1 MRKTTSFLLLNAFLF
16 ALVIVTNTLA
26 NALPINGMNT
36 GQISD
41 MYPSLFTPAGFTFSV
56 WGLLYLL
63 QLSFVIVQFS
73 IRQATYFEAL
83 SKWCWISCVANS
95 VWILTWHYLFVPAS
109 VVVMLVLLFSLT
121 KIFVLLHSEK
131 LNTWKET
138 VFVKLTFTFYLSW
151 ICVATI
157 ANIATL
163 LVDQHWNGGFLSQE
177 TWTITMIIIAAC
189 LGLFIAFNFKEPF
202 FLLILM
208 WAFFG
213 IYSKWSQTEHQLIAT
228 FAEIAAVV
236 LALMFVKL
244 VIDKRRIASERLL

>member
-1 MRKTTSFLLLNAFLF
+1 MRKITSFLLLNAFLF
-16 ALVIVTNTLA
+16 AWVIVTNTLA

-56 WGLLYLL
+56 WGLLNLL

-73 IRQATYFEAL
+73 IRQATYFETL
-83 SKWCWISCVANS
+83 SKWFWISCVANS
-95 VWILTWHYLFVPAS
+95 VWILTWHYLLVPAS

-157 ANIATL
+157 ANVATL
-163 LVDQHWNGGFLSQE
+163 LVDQHWDGGLLSQE
-177 TWTITMIIIAAC
+177 SWAVIMILVASV

-213 IYSKWSQTEHQLIAT
+213 IYSKWSHTEHQLIAT
-228 FAEIAAVV
+228 FAEIVAVV
-236 LALMFVKL
+236 LSLMFAKL
-244 VIDKRRIASERLL
+244 LFHQRRAISGR